1 MKLKTFS
8 TLFLAACLQTGAF
21 NVMAAS
27 NDFSVQFPKG
37 ETAAELNGT
46 IKGNDVDR
54 YTFYAKKGQIATLET
69 LDKDPQIQFALAYAN
84 KSKQVDLSA
93 SQQLLPYSGKYILT
107 VYQTRNDARKQPN
120 KQHFYNV
127 KLSITEQNA
136 QSTATTGRLT
146 YRCDNGKTLVVAYQN
161 DQAKVTWQ
169 GKEQLLK
176 QDRKL
181 SENNTLVFSNQAHL
195 LSVDVIQA
203 QDWQHSKINSWLK
216 RGKTATD
223 DKVLLQECVVTK

>member
-1 MKLKTFS
+1 MKLKTLS

-37 ETAAELNGT
+37 ETVAELKGT

-54 YTFYAKKGQIATLET
+54 YTFYAKKGQIVTLET
-69 LDKDPQIQFALAYAN
+69 LDKDPQVQFELAYVN
-84 KSKQVDLSA
+84 KSKQVDLNA
-93 SQQLLPYSGKYILT
+93 IQQLLPYSGKYILT
-107 VYQTRNDARKQPN
+107 VYQTRNDVRKQPN

-136 QSTATTGRLT
+136 QSTATTGTLT
-146 YRCDNGKTLVVAYQN
+146 YRCDNGKTLVVTYTKQ
-161 DQAKVTWQ
+161 QATVLWQ
-169 GKEQLLK
+169 GKTQLLPLDK
-176 QDRKL
+176 KL
-181 SENNTLVFSNQAHL
+181 SNSNNPVFANQQYL
-195 LSVDVIQA
+195 LSLDTLKDE
-203 QDWQHSKINSWLK
+203 DWQTSKINSWLQL
-216 RGKTATD
+216 GKTATD